1 MYEYEFS
8 NAIKQLKKLGIPLYD
23 VHLYDGDNVT
33 HNGSDVELLC
43 VVPKKALRKRLRI
56 ALLDVW
62 RVRKTLH
69 FERKMVRLYISSKQS
84 DYVINES
91 KSRRRMIN
99 SLFNDF
105 YSTYKY
111 SYRMQTILEL
121 NKEAILKAMIQPK
134 KRVNQP
140 KDSVKCDCK
149 AARRDDGNCSV
160 LCTVSHQ
167 FFWNSERKVC
177 QIKDEFRHL
186 LKAP

>member
-33 HNGSDVELLC
+33 YNDSAVELLC
-43 VVPKKALRKRLRI
+43 VIPKKALRKRLRI
-56 ALLDVW
+56 ALLNVW

-134 KRVNQP
+134 KRVKQIKN
-140 KDSVKCDCK
+140 SVKCDYK
-149 AARRDDGNCSV
+149 VARKEDGKCSSV
-160 LCTVSHQ
+160 CLMSEK
-167 FFWNSERKVC
+167 FFWN
-177 QIKDEFRHL
+177 
-186 LKAP
+186 

>member
-1 MYEYEFS
+1 MYEYEFY
-8 NAIKQLKKLGIPLYD
+8 NAIEQLKKLGIPLYD

-84 DYVINES
+84 DNVINES

-121 NKEAILKAMIQPK
+121 NKEAILKALKTPKTCENCALFDADDMICNHEDVPEFDVPLYINK
-134 KRVNQP
+134 SGCGLHKL
-140 KDSVKCDCK
+140 KD
-149 AARRDDGNCSV
+149 
-160 LCTVSHQ
+160 H
-167 FFWNSERKVC
+167 
-177 QIKDEFRHL
+177 
-186 LKAP
+186 